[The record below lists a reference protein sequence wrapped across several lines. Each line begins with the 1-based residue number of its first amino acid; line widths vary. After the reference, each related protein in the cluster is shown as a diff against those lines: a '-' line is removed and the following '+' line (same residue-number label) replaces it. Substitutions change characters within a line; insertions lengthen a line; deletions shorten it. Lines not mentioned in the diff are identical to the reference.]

1 MALWNGYWWC
11 LGGGVVRTGSM
22 PNSQGPT
29 PTLFIIFF
37 FCSHIGVQV
46 SPIPGLEVVG
56 TWFGVRELIAGE
68 GWFGPLGLVYF
79 LGTTLVLP

>member
-1 MALWNGYWWC
+1 
-11 LGGGVVRTGSM
+11 M

-46 SPIPGLEVVG
+46 SPILGLEVVG
-56 TWFGVRELIAGE
+56 IWFGAGE
-68 GWFGPLGLVYF
+68 LLAREGWLGPMGLYISQA
-79 LGTTLVLP
+79 